1 MKLQTLKNNNVTC
14 VEYIQSLINKGY
26 ITVKEA
32 IENEKR

>member
-1 MKLQTLKNNNVTC
+1 MKLQTLKNNNITC

-26 ITVKEA
+26 TTVKEA

>member
-26 ITVKEA
+26 TTVAEA
-32 IENEKR
+32 IAKEK